1 MARPSEQ
8 MKAILSG
15 TMPPSEA
22 DESVQSWLRLPV
34 YNMAVRVLSF
44 GTKEARRVAL
54 LMVCGDEI
62 RAMVEEKAK
71 ELWQK

>member
-1 MARPSEQ
+1 MARPSQQ
-8 MKAILSG
+8 MSAILSG

-22 DESVQSWLRLPV
+22 DDAVQSWLRLPV

-44 GTKEARRVAL
+44 ATKEARRL
-54 LMVCGDEI
+54 ELERIKGDSV
-62 RAMVEEKAK
+62 RVMVEKKAK